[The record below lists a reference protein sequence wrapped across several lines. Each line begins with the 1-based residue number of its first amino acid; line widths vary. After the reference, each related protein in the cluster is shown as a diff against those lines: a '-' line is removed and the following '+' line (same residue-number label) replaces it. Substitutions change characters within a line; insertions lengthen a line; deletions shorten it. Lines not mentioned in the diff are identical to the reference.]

1 MCDSWSRC
9 VISRS
14 FIESVDSFIFFK
26 GDKTMKNKQLLENI
40 LDNSK
45 IFLKNNSSTLLTIGA
60 SVGMVLTVVSTT
72 KATIKAVEIYNE
84 IEVEKKKTYS

>member
-1 MCDSWSRC
+1 
-9 VISRS
+9 
-14 FIESVDSFIFFK
+14 
-26 GDKTMKNKQLLENI
+26 MKNKQLLENI

-72 KATIKAVEIYNE
+72 KATI
-84 IEVEKKKTYS
+84 